1 MNELKIFTNSEFGDI
16 RTTVINNEPYL
27 MLNDVCEI
35 LGIGNPS
42 QAKTRLKENG
52 VVSNE
57 VIDSMGR
64 SQQATF
70 INESNLYKLIFQSR
84 KPEAEKFSDWV
95 TEDVV
100 PSIRRHGAYMT
111 PQTLEEML
119 LNPDAMIKTLQALK
133 EEQIKRQQLEI
144 RNFTLT
150 VENQIMKPKAEYF
163 DDLVDRNL
171 LTNFRETAKMLKI
184 GERKFI
190 QFLLDKKY
198 LYRNAKGTLLPFAG
212 KNNGIFE
219 IKECKND
226 KTEWAGPQTLITPKG
241 RETFRLLCMN

>member
-27 MLNDVCEI
+27 MLNDVCRVLDI
-35 LGIGNPS
+35 NNPS
-42 QAKTRLKENG
+42 KAKTRLKEDG
-52 VVSNE
+52 LTTSE

-64 SQQATF
+64 TQQATF

-84 KPEAEKFSDWV
+84 KPEAEKFSDWITGEV
-95 TEDVV
+95 I
-100 PSIRRHGAYMT
+100 PSIRKHGAYMT

-144 RNFTLT
+144 RNSTLT
-150 VENQIMKPKAEYF
+150 VENQVMKPKAEYF

-171 LTNFRETAKMLKI
+171 LTNFRDTAKMLKI

-198 LYRNAKGTLLPFAG
+198 LYRNTKGTLLPFAG
-212 KNNGIFE
+212 KNNSLFE